1 MTLLHHAG
9 ICCRDVEESLRFY
22 RDGIG
27 LVVLTDVVMDADL
40 KPLLGVSTTSP
51 RTVFL
56 GEAERPDAGIVELL
70 ELGIA
75 AIGDADPQGGTPARG
90 VFLLSLQVDV
100 DVVLGRLSAMGLGGA
115 PLTMRV
121 PGGKLAATVVDPDGV
136 MVELLPLGG
145 LSVIKKRD

>member
-9 ICCRDVEESLRFY
+9 VCVRDLDESLRFY

-27 LVVLTDVVMDADL
+27 LSVLADVVLDADL
-40 KPLLGVSTTSP
+40 APLLGVTTTSV

-56 GEAERPDAGIVELL
+56 GAADRPDAGIVELL
-70 ELGIA
+70 SLGVESVDGGA
-75 AIGDADPQGGTPARG
+75 PQAGTPARG

-100 DVVLGRLSAMGLGGA
+100 DAVLTRLADLGFDST
-115 PLTMRV
+115 PLTMPT
-121 PGGKLAATVVDPDGV
+121 PGGGKAATVVDPDGV

-145 LSVIKKRD
+145 LSVVQ

>member
-9 ICCRDVEESLRFY
+9 ICCRDLDESLRFY

-27 LVVLTDVVMDADL
+27 LAVLADVVLDADL
-40 KPLLGVSTTSP
+40 APLLGVTTTSV

-56 GEAERPDAGIVELL
+56 GEAARPDAGIVELL
-70 ELGIA
+70 QLGVA
-75 AIGDADPQGGTPARG
+75 SVDGAEPQGGTPARG

-100 DVVLGRLSAMGLGGA
+100 DDVLTRLAELGVGGT
-115 PLTMRV
+115 PLSMPT
-121 PGGKLAATVVDPDGV
+121 PGGGKAATVVDPDGV

-145 LSVIKKRD
+145 LSVMK

>member
-9 ICCRDVEESLRFY
+9 VCCRDLDESLRFY

-27 LVVLTDVVMDADL
+27 LEVLADVVLDADL
-40 KPLLGVSTTSP
+40 APLLGVTTTSV

-56 GEAERPDAGIVELL
+56 GAGDKPDAGIVELL
-70 ELGIA
+70 QLGVDSVDGA
-75 AIGDADPQGGTPARG
+75 PPQAGTPMRG

-100 DVVLGRLSAMGLGGA
+100 DEVLSRLAELGFGGA
-115 PLTMRV
+115 PLSM
-121 PGGKLAATVVDPDGV
+121 PILGGGRAATVVDPDGV

-145 LSVIKKRD
+145 LSVMK

>member
-1 MTLLHHAG
+1 VTVLHHAG
-9 ICCRDVEESLRFY
+9 VYCRDIEESLRFY

-27 LVVLTDVVMDADL
+27 LAVLADVVLEADL
-40 KPLLGVSTTSP
+40 KPLLGVNTTSV
-51 RTVFL
+51 RTMFL
-56 GEAERPDAGIVELL
+56 GEAEHPDAGIVELL
-70 ELGIA
+70 DLGVS

-100 DVVLGRLSAMGLGGA
+100 DVVLARLVELGLGGT
-115 PLTMRV
+115 PLTMTV

-145 LSVIKKRD
+145 LSVMEAKK

>member
-9 ICCRDVEESLRFY
+9 ICCRDVAESLRFY

-56 GEAERPDAGIVELL
+56 GE
-70 ELGIA
+70 
-75 AIGDADPQGGTPARG
+75 
-90 VFLLSLQVDV
+90 
-100 DVVLGRLSAMGLGGA
+100 
-115 PLTMRV
+115 
-121 PGGKLAATVVDPDGV
+121 
-136 MVELLPLGG
+136 
-145 LSVIKKRD
+145 